1 MDEPAKGYWIVTA
14 SITDPEGF
22 APYRD
27 AAGPVIA
34 GFGGRAIVRGDVT
47 EVAEGVSHG
56 RPFIVEFP
64 SLQAARD
71 CYASPGYQAAI
82 DLRRE
87 AATFDLIIAE
97 GPASA

>member
-1 MDEPAKGYWIVTA
+1 MADQAKGYWIVTA
-14 SITDPEGF
+14 RISDPDGF

-27 AAGPVIA
+27 MAGPVIA

-47 EVAEGVSHG
+47 ELVEGASHG